1 MPPPTTPYVT
11 GALASILS
19 KNLFKGQIPSAST
32 PVANTEIDQL
42 ILWVDGIIDGDFSD
56 LGYKVP
62 FQEISGETWPSWQT
76 VYLQIMSAVGAMAMT
91 TGHILLPSPVMRPGR
106 AGGEENVYTT
116 LFRRMQARVQKRGLR
131 FRARYYRGTQAERFI
146 SDPQAPRTDF
156 QVEAYDPSRYE
167 LLKLYTDRMVSFFG
181 DIRKMN
187 IDTDYVRQLLES
199 GRAGNF

>member
-1 MPPPTTPYVT
+1 MAVPVSPFVS
-11 GALASILS
+11 ADLASLLS
-19 KNLFKGQIPSAST
+19 KNLFRGQT
-32 PVANTEIDQL
+32 PTHSSPVSSTEIEQL
-42 ILWVDGIIDGDFSD
+42 ILWVDGIIEGDFAD

-62 FQEISGETWPSWQT
+62 FLEISGETWPSWQT

-91 TGHILLPSPVMRPGR
+91 TGHILLPSPNMRPGR
-106 AGGEENVYTT
+106 AGGEENVYAT
-116 LFRRMQARVQKRGLR
+116 LFRRMQARVQIRGLR
-131 FRARYYRGTQAERFI
+131 FRARYYRGTQAEKFI

-181 DIRKMN
+181 DIRRMN